1 MEYRKVCIVGPGAIG
16 GMMAVMLS
24 RAGVEVSALARKTKS
39 DAINAKGINL
49 LFNGEM
55 LNARIKAAADPAA
68 LGPQDLLVVTLKS
81 NALPAVAA
89 SLPALCTPT
98 TPIVFAMNGVPWW
111 FFDGFGGAAAG
122 TPLQSLDADGALR
135 RAIPSARVVWGVIN
149 NSVHENPDGSLEHT
163 NAQHIALGRPNDDPA
178 GLEEIADVFRPGGYK
193 TVISPNIR
201 KDLWIK
207 LMINITMN
215 PISALTY
222 GTVKDL
228 LEEPLVMEG
237 VRAVAAEAQAVALK
251 LGLDVPPAPLDKMR
265 PAPVKTSMLQD
276 LERGRPLELAS
287 IVEAVVEI
295 AARIDVPMPQTR
307 TLLGMM
313 RLRSKTAGLV

>member
-24 RAGVEVSALARKTKS
+24 RAGVEVTALARKSKA

-55 LNARIKAAADPAA
+55 LNARIQAAADPAA

-89 SLPALCTPT
+89 SLPALCKPT

-122 TPLQSLDADGALR
+122 SPLKSLDADGSLS
-135 RAIPSARVVWGVIN
+135 RAIPSARVIWGVIN
-149 NSVHENPDGSLEHT
+149 NSVHENPDGTLEHT
-163 NAQHIALGRPNDDPA
+163 NAQHLALGRPTDDPT
-178 GLEEIADVFRPGGYK
+178 GVEEVAEVFRLGGYK
-193 TVISPNIR
+193 TVLSPNIR
-201 KDLWIK
+201 QDLWIK
-207 LMINITMN
+207 LMVNITLN

-222 GTVKDL
+222 GTVKDV
-228 LEEPLVMEG
+228 LEEPLIREG
-237 VRAVAAEAQAVALK
+237 VVAVAAEARAVAEK
-251 LGLDVPPAPLDKMR
+251 LGLDTGPDRFDRMKA
-265 PAPVKTSMLQD
+265 APVKTSMLQD

-295 AARIDVPMPQTR
+295 AERVAVPMPQTR
-307 TLLGMM
+307 MLLGMM
-313 RLRSKTAGLV
+313 RLRSKTAGLA

>member
-1 MEYRKVCIVGPGAIG
+1 MKYRKVCIVGPGAIG

-39 DAINAKGINL
+39 DAINEKGIHL
-49 LFNGEM
+49 LFEGQM

-89 SLPALCTPT
+89 SLAPLCTPT

-111 FFDGFGGAAAG
+111 FFDGFGGTAAG
-122 TPLQSLDADGALR
+122 SPLKSLDTDGGVR
-135 RAIPSARVVWGVIN
+135 RAIPTERVIWGVIN
-149 NSVHENPDGSLEHT
+149 NSVHENPDGTLEHT

-178 GLEEIADVFRPGGYK
+178 GLEEVAAVFRPGGYK

-201 KDLWIK
+201 KDLWVK

-295 AARIDVPMPQTR
+295 AERIAVPMPQTR

>member
-1 MEYRKVCIVGPGAIG
+1 
-16 GMMAVMLS
+16 MMAVMLS

-55 LNARIKAAADPAA
+55 LNARITAAADPAA

-89 SLPALCTPT
+89 SLPALCKPE

-122 TPLQSLDADGALR
+122 SPLKSLDADGALR
-135 RAIPSARVVWGVIN
+135 RAIPTERVVWGVIN
-149 NSVHENPDGSLEHT
+149 NSVHENPDGTLEHT
-163 NAQHIALGRPNDDPA
+163 NAQHIALGRPTDDPA
-178 GLEEIADVFRPGGYK
+178 GLEQVADVFRAGGYK
-193 TVISPNIR
+193 TVVSPNIR
-201 KDLWIK
+201 QDLWIK
-207 LMINITMN
+207 LMVNITLN

-222 GTVKDL
+222 GTVKDM
-228 LEEPLVMEG
+228 LEEPLVKEG
-237 VRAVAAEAQAVALK
+237 LIVVAAEARAVAEK
-251 LGLDVPPAPLDKMR
+251 LGLDTGPDRFERMK

-276 LERGRPLELAS
+276 LERGRPLELGS

-295 AARIDVPMPQTR
+295 GERVGVPMPLTR

-313 RLRSKTAGLV
+313 RLRSKTAGLA